1 MRVILGHLLE
11 AAMAHNVIKLIEAMP
26 WTCLIGA
33 CLTMGLGLLSSVH
46 GRSNREV
53 LSMTE
58 RNRVIELVRMKDR
71 DYLAALI
78 QLQRQRGPCGTVNG
92 VAISELI
99 EQARKEL

>member
-1 MRVILGHLLE
+1 
-11 AAMAHNVIKLIEAMP
+11 
-26 WTCLIGA
+26 
-33 CLTMGLGLLSSVH
+33 
-46 GRSNREV
+46 
-53 LSMTE
+53 MTE